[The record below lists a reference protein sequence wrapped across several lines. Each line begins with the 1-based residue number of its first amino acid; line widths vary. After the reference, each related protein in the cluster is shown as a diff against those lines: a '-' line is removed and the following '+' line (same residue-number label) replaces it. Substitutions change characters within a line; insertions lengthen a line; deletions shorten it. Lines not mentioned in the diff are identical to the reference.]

1 MSARD
6 DAIKAAARSVPLVE
20 DEDGAPYPAVV
31 QSIVRDAVEDGVLAA
46 IPVLLAP
53 IRALHHCVPMRAVE
67 GYCPDCNVIW
77 PCATVRLLDQIEGGE
92 SR

>member
-6 DAIKAAARSVPLVE
+6 DAIRAGVLA
-20 DEDGAPYPAVV
+20 
-31 QSIVRDAVEDGVLAA
+31 AVEDDNRRAMRGKAPDITIAASAAVLAA

>member
-1 MSARD
+1 MTARD

-53 IRALHHCVPMRAVE
+53 IRTYAER
-67 GYCPDCNVIW
+67 
-77 PCATVRLLDQIEGGE
+77 CATATYDAGSFDARRRWLDLIILLARIEGGE

>member
-1 MSARD
+1 MSAQTVRQKAVCAALNALDADAMPD
-6 DAIKAAARSVPLVE
+6 DVWDIPGISV
-20 DEDGAPYPAVV
+20 D
-31 QSIVRDAVEDGVLAA
+31 AA